1 MIDSPIFLL
10 NYIFW
15 GRKLIILLRQL
26 LKDRVCVFCACM
38 LKNMREGK
46 RNRFN
51 ILRFVVPRFEKN
63 DVIFPF
69 NKLFFPDGQIKPT
82 LKLY

>member
-1 MIDSPIFLL
+1 MIDSSIFLL
-10 NYIFW
+10 NYIFFW
-15 GRKLIILLRQL
+15 GGESIILLRQL

-38 LKNMREGK
+38 LKNMKEGK

-51 ILRFVVPRFEKN
+51 ILRFFVPCFEKI

-69 NKLFFPDGQIKPT
+69 NKLFFQPDK
-82 LKLY
+82 